1 MFMKMLGCTI
11 LYALLLVN
19 ANAQLVDEFNRV
31 ALQWSAAEVKGPT
44 AASPVA
50 LQWSAAEV
58 KGPTTVE
65 PAPAAQLD
73 ADEPAESPGEDL
85 PFEIFTS
92 AERGELQPVVK
103 WLQREGGRVDAL
115 CPVRGRKAL
124 LHAAAAG
131 GHLEI
136 LRELLERGVSVDL
149 PSSTGFTALMLAA
162 LEGHEACVQVLL
174 LAKANTE
181 LLDGNGRTAL
191 QHAERRV
198 QSLFEN
204 SRHTATAALI
214 RKHVCLSDYPA
225 VVCSLRAGLH
235 AHKMK
240 MIIGAGVVTPS
251 IAAIVLTILS
261 YLPEI
266 RRVRGLV
273 RGLVGRLVERL
284 VRWRLAYW
292 LSLGLCLG
300 LASESGF

>member
-1 MFMKMLGCTI
+1 MTGAARSCKMFMTMLGCTI

-19 ANAQLVDEFNRV
+19 ANAQLVDEFNR
-31 ALQWSAAEVKGPT
+31 
-44 AASPVA
+44 VA

-85 PFEIFTS
+85 PFEIFIS

-103 WLQREGGRVDAL
+103 WLRAGGPVDAL

-136 LRELLERGVSVDL
+136 VRELLERGVSVDL